1 MREDSPSAPA
11 KQPRTWYFIN
21 AQEPDRDSVW
31 ASGIPKELEPV
42 FRMIQGEILT
52 DTEGLTANNLLGAL
66 AAGIGEYVKLGNA
79 DGLFT
84 EEEVEVIEEVL
95 TGLDQHFAKRGEEW
109 DLKCL
114 EGLSSNSADHLSLLN
129 FDKRG
134 VYQFF
139 KFQ

>member
-1 MREDSPSAPA
+1 VS
-11 KQPRTWYFIN
+11 RTWYFIN
-21 AQEPDRDSVW
+21 AEKPKNGSAWARD
-31 ASGIPKELEPV
+31 IPKQLEPV
-42 FRMIQGEILT
+42 FRIIQGEVRE
-52 DTEGLTANNLLGAL
+52 DAKGLTPYNLLGAL
-66 AAGIGEYVKLGNA
+66 VAGIGEYVKLGNG

-95 TGLDQHFAKRGEEW
+95 TGLEQHFQSRGEEW
-109 DLKCL
+109 DRKSL

-139 KFQ
+139 VFQ